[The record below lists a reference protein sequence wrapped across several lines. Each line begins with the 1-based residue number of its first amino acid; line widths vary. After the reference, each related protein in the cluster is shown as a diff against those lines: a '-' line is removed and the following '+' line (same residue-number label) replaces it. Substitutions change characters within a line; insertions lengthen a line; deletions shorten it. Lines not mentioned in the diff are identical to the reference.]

1 MNSDSP
7 VSVATTN
14 IGVLVCQVRNE
25 IVARFES
32 ELARSGFDVN
42 FTQYL
47 ALKRLALQGPLTA
60 TELSQS
66 LRHDAGALTRIL
78 DRLQKK
84 GYLVREPHAQDR
96 RALQI
101 SLTEAGRA
109 AWSAMRAC
117 GDSAQE
123 QIQVGISAAERAQ
136 FVDVLERILDTLR
149 NDTGGEPR

>member
-7 VSVATTN
+7 ISASTTN
-14 IGVLVCQVRNE
+14 IGALVCQLRNE

-32 ELARSGFDVN
+32 ELSRNGFDVN

-60 TELSQS
+60 TELSRS

-84 GYLVREPHAQDR
+84 GYLVREPHAHDR

-101 SLTEAGRA
+101 KLTEAGRA

-117 GDSAQE
+117 GDTAHE
-123 QIQVGISAAERAQ
+123 QIQVGINADERAQ
-136 FVDVLERILDTLR
+136 FVDVLGRILETLR
-149 NDTGGEPR
+149 GSQFGAE